1 MEGDGRRREFEWLCV
16 AYMGSFNSIE
26 DHVDIWPPGIFD
38 AELWCITVR
47 SGKTKKKRLYR

>member
-16 AYMGSFNSIE
+16 ACMGSFNSTE

-38 AELWCITVR
+38 AELWCITVQ
-47 SGKTKKKRLYR
+47 SGKTK